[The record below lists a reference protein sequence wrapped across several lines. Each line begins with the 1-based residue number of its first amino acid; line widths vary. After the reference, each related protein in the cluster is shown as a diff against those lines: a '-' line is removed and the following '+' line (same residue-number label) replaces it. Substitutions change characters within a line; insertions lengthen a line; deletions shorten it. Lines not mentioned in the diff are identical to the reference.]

1 MADKTATLSLRL
13 RKSGFSDGLRDA
25 ENEAKRRG
33 KSMGDAIGEGLKSGA
48 KHGLGEVKNALSH
61 IKGTILT
68 LGGIA
73 GGVGLAEMGKHALN
87 AELQFKRL
95 NFAIKAGTGKEFA
108 GGYRALQKQI
118 QSMAVETGQTTE
130 DLAGSFQ
137 HLFTKTGDLSF
148 TSSAIKDIA
157 KASTASGH
165 SMESLVEVVDGANG
179 AFGITKEEV
188 PDTLAGILSLSNK
201 TGLSMEEF
209 AAKLEMVGVHAK
221 DLGLKG
227 VKGFQATAGILG
239 VADSAL
245 GGIRKGAPA
254 VISLFDKLGNTAER
268 NKAAMA
274 LGIDPKKLK
283 GNAIDMIGQITAAT
297 RGDPK
302 KLEKA
307 FGGNEVKL
315 LSALGESYART
326 FDDTKGS
333 VKEKSAAAM
342 EAFKASMEEVA
353 KSGAAPADVNAA
365 FADAM
370 DTGQKKIEGALEK
383 LKQSFTKPEVVA
395 ALEKLAAAMPAIA
408 DGFGKLVEFTTK
420 SPLQAAALAGGG
432 LFAKGMAG
440 SIFEELIRGAFKG
453 GAKDAAAEIAKGAGP
468 SMASSFLGSLAGPAL
483 ALAGGALA
491 GAMLGALIEKQLDAQ
506 EAATEAGR
514 REAANNGGTFD
525 GKEWASVR
533 NSQGDLEWKDA
544 NEINPDTVQW
554 QDNEGNIAS
563 GADVDFDPAKGWKE
577 VAGSGKSW
585 KQSIADDAALAD
597 LLEGEAEAAEGK
609 DANMAI
615 ADAAM
620 RGGSGARRAPGGAGA
635 AGGAPMGGNDA
646 ASARLI
652 ADMLG
657 AKKLRVEI
665 TNPEAI
671 RGGGIAGPSGPAPG
685 NAPRP

>member
-1 MADKTATLSLRL
+1 MADKTATLSLKL

-33 KSMGDAIGEGLKSGA
+33 KSMGDAIGEGLKNGA
-48 KHGLGEVKNALSH
+48 KSGLGEVKSALSH
-61 IKGTILT
+61 IKGTMLT

-108 GGYRALQKQI
+108 GGYRALQQQI
-118 QSMAVETGQTTE
+118 QSMALETGQSTE
-130 DLAGSFQ
+130 ELAGSFQ
-137 HLFTKTGDLSF
+137 TLFSKTGDLSF
-148 TSSAIKDIA
+148 TSSAIKEIA
-157 KASTASGH
+157 KASTASGN
-165 SMESLVEVVDGANG
+165 SMASLVDVVDGANG

-188 PDTLAGILSLSNK
+188 PETLAGILSLANK
-201 TGLSMEEF
+201 TGLSMEDF

-227 VKGFQATAGILG
+227 VKGFQATAGIMG
-239 VADSAL
+239 VADAAL

-315 LSALGESYART
+315 LAALGDSYAKT
-326 FDDTKGS
+326 FDETKGS

-342 EAFKASMEEVA
+342 DAFKTSMDEVA
-353 KSGAAPADVNAA
+353 KSSVSTGDVNQA
-365 FADAM
+365 FSDSM
-370 DTGQKKIEGALEK
+370 NTGQKQIENALEK
-383 LKQSFTKPEVVA
+383 LKMSFTKPEVIDALTKLAGAIPAVA
-395 ALEKLAAAMPAIA
+395 EGFEKLVGFAMKNP
-408 DGFGKLVEFTTK
+408 GTT
-420 SPLQAAALAGGG
+420 AALAGGG

-440 SIFEELIRGAFKG
+440 SIFEELIRGAFKSG
-453 GAKDAAAEIAKGAGP
+453 GKDAAVEIAKGAGAP
-468 SMASSFLGSLAGPAL
+468 MAGSFLGAMAGPAL
-483 ALAGGALA
+483 ALAGGAIA
-491 GAMLGALIEKQLDAQ
+491 GAMLAALIEHQLDAK

-525 GKEWASVR
+525 GQEWASVR
-533 NSQGDLEWKDA
+533 NAQGDLEWKDA
-544 NEINPDTVQW
+544 NAVNPDTIQY

-563 GADVDFDPAKGWKE
+563 GADVDYDPAKGWKE

-585 KQSIADDAALAD
+585 KQSIADDAALQD
-597 LLEGEAEAAEGK
+597 LLEGEADAAEGM

-620 RGGSGARRAPGGAGA
+620 RGGSGPRRAAGGEGA

-671 RGGGIAGPSGPAPG
+671 RGGSIAGPSGPAPG
-685 NAPRP
+685 NAPRL